1 MGLFPV
7 SPEDPFTFL
16 TMAISKLLQGSSGV
30 KTPSPTCAL
39 RNVCIRF
46 KGIRR
51 RHEQVFSWS
60 PSSEVKEGL
69 PDPG

>member
-30 KTPSPTCAL
+30 HPISHLC
-39 RNVCIRF
+39 F
-46 KGIRR
+46 KKCLHPPPKASVGGMNKS
-51 RHEQVFSWS
+51 F
-60 PSSEVKEGL
+60 PGAPGSEVKEGL
-69 PDPG
+69 R